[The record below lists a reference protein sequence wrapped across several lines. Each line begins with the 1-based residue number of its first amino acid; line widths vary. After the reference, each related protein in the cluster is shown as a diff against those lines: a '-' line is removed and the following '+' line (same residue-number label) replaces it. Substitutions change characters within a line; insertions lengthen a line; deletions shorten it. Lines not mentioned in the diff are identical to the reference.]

1 MATTALM
8 ARVLADIDQYKDK
21 RELVKAGFLERAL
34 TRKVSPD
41 RLHPNP
47 EDEFCFPEIG
57 PNGAIVTRY
66 CQEAIRLEN
75 SGMPVF
81 LEPIQV
87 VKMKPDGYMI
97 LNGHHRWAAAVQ
109 VALKKIQV
117 EIVNPRNL

>member
-8 ARVLADIDQYKDK
+8 ARILADIDRYKDTQ
-21 RELVKAGFLERAL
+21 ELVKASFLERAL

-41 RLHPNP
+41 QLHPNP

-57 PNGAIVTRY
+57 PNSSIITKY
-66 CQEAIRLEN
+66 CQEALRLVDC
-75 SGMPVF
+75 GLPVF
-81 LEPIQV
+81 PEPIQV